1 MRVLVV
7 SQYFWPENFRI
18 NELMQSLV
26 RKGIDVEVITGKPNY
41 PGGVIYDGYVAAGCI
56 QEEYFGMQLHR
67 MPLIPRGTGSFG
79 LFLNYISFVFSGLIF
94 APRKIQGKQFD
105 LIFVYAPSPILQAI
119 PAIYLGWLKK
129 CPKLLWVQDLWPESL
144 SATGQVTQ
152 PAVLHLVERVVR
164 WIYKKMDL
172 LLVQSPAFTPK
183 VRALSGST
191 PIVYYPNSFP
201 EINTCVAPQDV
212 LCPSFD
218 CDFPVLFAGNIGTA
232 QAVNVVLEAATLLRN
247 IEGIRFVMV
256 GDGSRREWLMQQAV
270 DRGLSNIDFP
280 GRYPVEAMSA
290 LMGKAAAL
298 LVTLADK
305 EIFGLTIPSKIQ
317 AYLAAGRPII
327 ACLNGIGAEIV
338 RESGA
343 GVAVAA
349 EDAAALAEAVRALYK
364 MPAPE
369 RFVMGQRGRKYY
381 DEHFSHEK
389 LVNELI
395 VHFEHAVQRK
405 RGLAS

>member
-18 NELMQSLV
+18 NELTQSLV
-26 RKGIDVEVITGKPNY
+26 RKGIEVEVLTGKPNY
-41 PGGVIYDGYVAAGCI
+41 PGGSIFDGYVAGGCI
-56 QEEYFGMQLHR
+56 QEDYFGMRLHR
-67 MPLIPRGTGSFG
+67 VPLIPRGKGRFR
-79 LFLNYISFVFSGLIF
+79 LFLNYMSFVVSGLIF
-94 APRKIQGKQFD
+94 APWRLQGKQFD
-105 LIFVYAPSPILQAI
+105 LIFVYAPSPILQTI

-129 CPKLLWVQDLWPESL
+129 CPKILWVQDLWPESL
-144 SATGQVTQ
+144 SATGQATQ
-152 PAVLHLVERVVR
+152 PAVLKAVERVVR
-164 WIYKKMDL
+164 WIYQKVDL
-172 LLVQSPAFTPK
+172 LLVQSPAFVPK
-183 VRALSGST
+183 VRSLSGST

-201 EINTCVAPQDV
+201 ENTKYSNPTDIY
-212 LCPSFD
+212 CPSIEY
-218 CDFPVLFAGNIGTA
+218 DFPIIFAGNIGTA
-232 QAVNVVLEAATLLRN
+232 QAVNVILEAATILRN